1 LSSSSEAVKRI
12 YSRYRELTIEGL
24 VSTSL
29 VVKKEG
35 ENLGELIT
43 VLLGLRNCVTEVPI
57 SIISVEALLTG
68 STSVSF
74 YVE

>member
-1 LSSSSEAVKRI
+1 M
-12 YSRYRELTIEGL
+12 
-24 VSTSL
+24 
-29 VVKKEG
+29 
-35 ENLGELIT
+35 IT
-43 VLLGLRNCVTEVPI
+43 VSLGLRNCVTEVPI